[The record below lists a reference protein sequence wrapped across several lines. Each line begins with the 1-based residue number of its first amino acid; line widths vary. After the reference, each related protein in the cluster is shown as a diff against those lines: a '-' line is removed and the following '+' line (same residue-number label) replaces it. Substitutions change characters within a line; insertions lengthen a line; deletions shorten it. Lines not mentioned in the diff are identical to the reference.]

1 MVQAF
6 WSGMAKTSG
15 HFEMP
20 QTTSNNSCV
29 DFMVTSQN
37 RERHWPHF
45 SPSFVHWQSF
55 VTLDN
60 MLQDQIVFGI
70 NNRNIQ
76 QRLLAEKIL
85 TLAKTMELTQG
96 METAAKN
103 VIELS
108 QLEVPSIL
116 QVLGMCTE

>member
-1 MVQAF
+1 
-6 WSGMAKTSG
+6 
-15 HFEMP
+15 
-20 QTTSNNSCV
+20 
-29 DFMVTSQN
+29 
-37 RERHWPHF
+37 
-45 SPSFVHWQSF
+45 
-55 VTLDN
+55 